1 MRTFAPLTD
10 GDLPVPGDLLDALVD
25 NLGAPGRWVVI
36 GATARDLALTLGGV
50 TLPRRATRDV
60 DIAIAAHDALDFDT
74 TLATLGQPTRA
85 WQRRQLLGQQVD
97 VVPFGGLERDGAVFI
112 HDFNLTVLGCA
123 EAAAHADHVT
133 LPSGRL
139 LPAAPLELI
148 AVLKLIAFADRQP
161 AQTKDADDLLT
172 ALRAASHGVYGDETW
187 NDEPALAATGY
198 DHELAAAYR
207 LGRRGIAC
215 FSPDRAQRVLD
226 VAIETTTALRLAWRG
241 SHDELLNAWLAG
253 LRTGGSRDS
262 IG

>member
-1 MRTFAPLTD
+1 MRPPWAACTRPLALGSATMR
-10 GDLPVPGDLLDALVD
+10 PGSSTVAS
-25 NLGAPGRWVVI
+25 ASAT
-36 GATARDLALTLGGV
+36 GATIVRTPMRRCAALGT
-50 TLPRRATRDV
+50 
-60 DIAIAAHDALDFDT
+60 F
-74 TLATLGQPTRA
+74 
-85 WQRRQLLGQQVD
+85 
-97 VVPFGGLERDGAVFI
+97 
-112 HDFNLTVLGCA
+112 
-123 EAAAHADHVT
+123 T